1 MPREGQNVFIVDG
14 LVANNIQ
21 QAPRYDEPIAMVKK
35 KRMMNDFTVLSM
47 NKKVSDLFPVRSPGE
62 AVNSYVGVEIE
73 NETRYPFDLPPV
85 LGWVNHREGSLRNF
99 GFEYVSY
106 KPVRYNYVKDH
117 LDCLFHDLNIAKG
130 NQKLS
135 NSCRTSTHVHLD
147 ASYML
152 YGDVITF
159 AVIYWMLEEFLSNF
173 CGETRKG
180 NLFCIRSSCDS
191 LSAQSII
198 AQSLK
203 RLSPFPDD
211 LMDNEMRYG
220 SLNFSSLAKFG
231 SLESRLMRG
240 VDNAEEAMI
249 WVSILQRIK
258 KFANNFDNPITFKN
272 KFEKDFPAGQFPE
285 IVLGEDLTK
294 IVAAH
299 TPNGFNIAQ
308 SVRQGFLSCS
318 AIFGA
323 RPVWN
328 FEKEYQEAKKKDE
341 EIRAALREAEA
352 RLKKEQQ
359 DREKILRDARLRAQE
374 YEARNQAIQNLE
386 ALAEQDDADQIVG
399 FIGAFEE
406 GEDL

>member
-1 MPREGQNVFIVDG
+1 MPREDQVHIVN
-14 LVANNIQ
+14 LNYPQ
-21 QAPRYDEPIAMVKK
+21 WAPNFDELPGK
-35 KRMMNDFTVLSM
+35 KRRMKHDFSVLSM
-47 NKKVSDLFPVRSPGE
+47 DKKVSDLFPVRPPGD
-62 AVNSYVGVEIE
+62 AKNNYVGVEIE
-73 NETRYPFDLPPV
+73 NETRVPFDLPMV
-85 LGWVNHREGSLRNF
+85 LGWSNHREGSLRNF
-99 GFEYVSY
+99 GFEYVSHR
-106 KPVRYNYVKDH
+106 PVPYNNVKDH
-117 LDCLFHDLNIAKG
+117 LGYLFHDLNLAKG
-130 NQKLS
+130 NLKLS

-191 LSAQSII
+191 LSVQSII

-211 LMDNEMRYG
+211 LVGDDMRYG

-258 KFANNFDNPITFKN
+258 KFANGFNNPITFKN

-294 IVAAH
+294 VIAAH
-299 TPNGFNIAQ
+299 TPKGFNIER

-341 EIRAALREAEA
+341 EARAAYLEAEA

-359 DREKILRDARLRAQE
+359 AREKILRDARLRAQE
-374 YEARNQAIQNLE
+374 FEARNQAIPNLE
-386 ALAEQDDADQIVG
+386 VQAEQDDADQIIDDVV
-399 FIGAFEE
+399 FEE
-406 GEDL
+406 GEEF

>member
-1 MPREGQNVFIVDG
+1 MPREDQVHIVN
-14 LVANNIQ
+14 LNYPQ
-21 QAPRYDEPIAMVKK
+21 WAPNFDELPGK
-35 KRMMNDFTVLSM
+35 KRRMKHDFSVLSM
-47 NKKVSDLFPVRSPGE
+47 DKKVSDLFPVRPPGD
-62 AVNSYVGVEIE
+62 AKNNYVGVEIE
-73 NETRYPFDLPPV
+73 NETRVPFDLPMV
-85 LGWVNHREGSLRNF
+85 LGWSNHREGSLRNF
-99 GFEYVSY
+99 GFEYVSHR
-106 KPVRYNYVKDH
+106 PVPYNNVKDH
-117 LDCLFHDLNIAKG
+117 LGYLFHDLNLAKG
-130 NQKLS
+130 NLKLS

-198 AQSLK
+198 AQSLR
-203 RLSPFPDD
+203 RLTPFPDD
-211 LMDNEMRYG
+211 LVGDDMRYG

-258 KFANNFDNPITFKN
+258 KFANGFNNPITFKN

-294 IVAAH
+294 GIAAH
-299 TPNGFNIAQ
+299 TPKGFNIER

-341 EIRAALREAEA
+341 EARAAYLEAEA
-352 RLKKEQQ
+352 KLKREHQA
-359 DREKILRDARLRAQE
+359 REKILRDARLRAQE
-374 YEARNQAIQNLE
+374 FEARYQAIPNLE
-386 ALAEQDDADQIVG
+386 VQAEQDDADQIIDDVV
-399 FIGAFEE
+399 FEE
-406 GEDL
+406 GEEF